1 MKTNIKIPANST
13 RTRVLSAFMAFLI
26 FTLTFQQAFV
36 NMGISVHAE
45 DVDYSISATT
55 TKSNYMGKAGHT
67 TSVESAYT
75 YTGTVKPVTVSMYDY
90 LTDGEISASNANWNK
105 LNDDNYTWYSF
116 YNPFNTFDKAISDE
130 NVFLANTVYS
140 PAEDNITIEFVSA
153 GYLSN
158 VYVYLCDENS
168 SHNYSKWPGM
178 KMTAD
183 SDHKVF
189 TYTVRKSDVPFESPK
204 LIFNGGSGSWQTV
217 DITPDS
223 WTENNVYSYKN
234 YYEDSNTN
242 KTTVTLTKPAT
253 RQWFSAVSD
262 NCKMY
267 VHSWDG
273 TATATSWPG
282 NEMAISGNVA
292 SINYSDGVP
301 ANIIFNCRR
310 YSQSQSKYIEDW
322 KTNDIGMPMVLGY
335 DYSFFMHIPDS
346 GNYGGYLNVFPFEST
361 TTVQDII
368 SKHYKTPLYFGL
380 FLQPD
385 ENYYANIKPDT
396 GSSATSSYSDTNQ
409 YSNFWWQANMAQRKQ
424 GVEGSTAP
432 SASIRELVD
441 KELYVDPTT
450 KERKLMQ
457 NGKELPYF
465 SSTWAD
471 SHKSNGSTGN
481 DIMRY
486 WKSTEDSKISFP
498 FYEVVTDTS
507 NAEDYVP
514 GTNDTSVTPEKARYY
529 QFDCKDSTVLF
540 DTDTSKFKERDP
552 STQRIRGTSDKPGFF
567 PFTDTDSYDGNN
579 VSTNGKKNNY
589 GFGAKF
595 EMTFKLNPDGKVE
608 TVQANG
614 DPIEGA
620 GRVNTRFEF
629 TGDDDLWVFIDD
641 NLVLDMGG
649 AHSKSSGHIDF
660 AKKEAVAD
668 SAMDFGTNGRDNVYG
683 NGTKKEVKGTAFT
696 SLIDGYSSAK
706 GYDDTTHTMT
716 IFYMERGMSE
726 SNLKIRYNFPVKSN
740 FSKMK
745 IKEQTVFS
753 NVNDGLKDLTQKAAE
768 NDVFQY
774 TVKNQGTDKAHVLQS
789 NTKYPTKTNYVRTVQ
804 GINTKLASEMTSGT
818 PASSYFQPANKT
830 DNYEVGNVSYNW
842 VDEYAGMTSKV
853 GAGGITD
860 ENGKLYLLH
869 GVPKVGSTSEVKS
882 SAEFEGQFD
891 RYSLMQISQA
901 DQLYK
906 PNAHTN
912 LDSADAATLSNTYSG
927 RLVSDYYTTERS
939 IFSTINKTPVA
950 IGDNVQFSFRNDID
964 PTNLILGSSTPD
976 ANTTSSVQMTE
987 LFVNTVKTGNLS
999 VTKKKTGLTTNAQNT
1014 EYSFQLT
1021 LTDLFGNTVDDYAD
1035 LTGSDY
1041 EGIVISK
1048 SGVAGTSTLGTSGT
1062 FTLKARQTATIKGIP
1077 YGTKFTISE
1086 AATNLGS
1093 GTNYNDTTITTSG
1106 NPDTTIT
1113 GRITSAKT
1121 ISNDSVTVTVTNNFN
1136 ESLDVSVKKTNSG
1149 GDGLPGAEIEL
1160 WYKETTTP
1168 QSYSFN
1174 NPQIVPNKVNGMTVS
1189 KTAAQVGIPGLQE
1202 SESTYDTYTVS
1213 NTYDNPTVPSSS
1225 DTDWILPRNDTDY
1238 IYFRDYNTGTYTG
1251 EWDNT
1256 SFTKNSDDSNNDNET
1271 DKRTWRETNFAK
1283 KKAATSSDPGTHNQT
1298 LELGFTNG
1306 NQWFAAEFS
1315 GSGKKTVRY
1324 AMWERFVD
1332 EYNDEKT
1339 VVWKIQPPDGY
1350 DTVHFM
1356 LMDGDTCIRKT
1367 LPITYELGK
1376 IYHKTSWGGYWTS
1389 QDGKNCY
1396 YDVPYADEG
1405 YWAPHDDTA
1414 QVGGIYDQR
1423 DNDSTMLQAR
1433 KYIPTEQKIIFHCN
1447 SDDVWHNIHIE
1458 FFSDTTGTT
1467 RVEGQAFP
1475 GYMME
1480 PYAYAGNDYRT
1491 DDGYLTYELTIPK
1504 GAKSFRITNGE
1515 STTEIYGYYTAV
1527 TQLLNQTAKKNYGN
1541 YFHFKTY
1548 NQKGGI
1554 LEQWTTPPEEGNTTG
1569 IPDHTYTT
1577 TDITSDCDYIYFE
1590 KPSSDWGDNV
1600 YAYFYGGGNLRD
1612 DNWQRA
1618 CYSSWPGIA
1627 PVGTEYDSVYSN
1639 TYSISTSGNKY
1650 NGTGV
1655 TTSTISPESYYT
1667 AGGKK
1672 IYKFCLPKGD
1682 AKNYSKVIFNDGLSG
1697 GHETGVIAYKAGCI
1711 YDKSGN
1717 ETKHYDKTPTEIYSV
1732 RTNSNY
1738 SSDDKTEY
1746 IYIKNSRNWDDL
1758 HITFYDSDG
1767 NQILQGGCGYIMDYA
1782 GKQSEGSPAT
1792 YYEYYRM
1799 PIPESAVKFSVN
1811 NGIGTT
1817 PTENYDIIRIEE
1829 SATDAKPTNTKSAED
1844 MFVYDFATDTT
1855 LTRVGYTEGTPTRVP
1870 VTTTTG
1876 QTEST
1881 SDYTS
1886 GIRKTG
1892 TTDDT
1897 LNIRDDFAWDVPIGG
1912 VNVTFYGSTGT
1923 VVGSGVMMKTN
1934 ADSDRKVWYTKKIP
1948 SGAESFSVSYTKV
1961 VSSTPTTT
1969 TTANYP
1975 IYKAATPDTNG
1986 NVTTSGNMY
1995 YKTAGDNKL
2004 SVIYTESTYN
2014 EADDETYQQRGDYL
2028 YLKCLTSEKDTYW
2041 KDMKVT
2047 FYANGDNII
2056 RSDVTAKF
2064 INNDTDGVNS
2074 WYRVSIPTG
2083 AETFTVTGTKV
2094 SDSTTHTT
2102 DRADIYE
2109 LKSKYSRYE
2118 ENYTLGNMQYELPSD
2133 GNGSKADLLYPKF
2146 TKDDEYTLEVST
2158 GNTISSAGSIV
2169 PVDTSAVSGYAAAS
2183 AATAEKSSSVPNPQQ
2198 ALYETDTNTISY
2210 TWSNSSASDDMLR
2223 FVKPDGWSDP
2233 SAQFYNGDTTVGAN
2247 TGMTLDSG
2255 STYKVSVPATTY
2267 DSVVFSAGANSSPK
2281 INLTS
2286 YNGGKNYVCSYG
2298 GTTTGEFTD
2307 GKVRFDNSSLGWS
2320 NVYIRYWNSS
2330 GSEPSSEHPMVNN
2343 GSEIYEYE
2351 IPNPSNY
2358 NRVRFLTKSN
2368 GSVTLYTLDLSKDN
2382 GGANAIF
2389 TPNIDDSNIYFRV
2402 ASGTWSR
2409 WSNKI
2414 YAYYYTGSTPYADWD
2429 DVGGANRCPEH
2440 VKDDDKRIHF
2450 NISNVNNSG
2459 TYSTLIIHGYDNNSS
2474 TSADHNWQ
2482 TEDIDVSGTPKNGGG
2497 RIYQIWATNSSN
2509 GTAWDNLHVVF
2520 LGYGSSP
2527 ESSGSW
2533 SNTGTTSIWT
2543 LTPVFGSSLTATYQ
2557 PEDRYGMISDLN
2569 SDYDPVTQGDAD
2581 TDNFIYI
2588 STAISD
2594 PYIMFYSD
2602 TAGAAANKIGG
2613 SGMATTGISLKNA
2626 TLDGVEVATST
2637 GTENLYKIRLP
2648 KDAQSF
2654 RISNGSTTL
2663 GSTVTL
2669 IKETIYVKNADG
2681 TLCESTET
2689 APHTTLTNYRHAGT
2703 TFVIN
2708 SSGAV
2713 DTTYSSDGFVKGK
2726 KLCSDMTYNKQP
2738 ITDPLN
2744 PRTDGDYIFFT
2755 DTDNT
2760 FGGTDSTKT
2769 VYAYYYGGADGEY
2782 TAWPG
2787 IKASTADT
2795 APLVYTDNE
2804 GRKVYMFQLP
2814 ELSNGKYPYVIFNNG
2829 SANSRKVTQAISIM
2843 NSTQTAYTAGGN
2855 NYTLDTSGTNNQHY
2869 GTYDSTASST
2879 NYVTAYPTSSQ
2890 SKIISDAADYSTG
2903 GTGRYIYI
2911 INNGTTTNTA
2921 GTGRTIFDDMHVMFY
2936 DAEQYPIGS
2945 YTPGY
2950 KPDKLSSQT
2959 YTATGDESTA
2969 NGTAGDGDIYRIQ
2982 VPSNAV
2988 YFQINNGTKAGTTN
3002 DNERQSEIKAITAN
3016 ALYRFVPKATNAND
3030 YISETNVPTKQS
3042 DAHFL
3047 LDIVNRITTSEE
3059 ENSESST
3066 VDIHIATVVTGA
3078 NGTIDHI
3085 KWLKNSM
3092 TDIDST
3098 YLANT
3103 DGSGTVI
3110 KVKKD
3115 GDYYWKEVVA
3125 PSGYKVNPNVTNFS
3139 TVGYS
3144 ASNVPTITDEANPTG
3159 SLTLNKKLYA
3169 VDSRTN
3175 SGESKSFT
3183 FNVTLVAPVGTKW
3196 ETLNS
3201 SSSPLTFQTKTGSA
3215 DAITVGTDTT
3225 PIKTSD
3231 ITDGSYSND
3240 SLTHTISVKLPATG
3254 TTDFIIGNIPSGTAY
3269 SVTETALTDY
3279 SSTPVSIS
3287 EAMYKTENSTTSL
3300 VTETVE
3306 DMDGTI
3312 PSYTDTT
3319 KNVVKYVVTNKR
3331 EVGSLTLAKTVTG
3344 DAAAIAAAGINQN
3357 NTYTDFTYTV
3367 KLTAPTETT
3376 TPVDLRDYLLYA
3388 TLTNSSGFN
3397 ATLTKVND
3405 TAVSGTPADD
3415 YNSATAV
3422 TSIEF
3427 TVAVKAN
3434 NGSKTIGNL
3443 PMGTGYT
3450 VEEGTLTYDSG
3461 ITWTKSG
3468 EVTSSDNKSLTTDEP
3483 NPVVTI
3489 TNNYT
3494 DTSNPPTPSSSK
3506 VILTKT
3512 AKEQVGNTKIGD
3524 KLGNAKFLLYKN
3536 DGDNDDSND
3545 TLAGN
3550 FTQSGSEYNYGGSG
3564 TVNTDTNYLVTG
3576 NDSSDTTHFG
3586 KLILNGL
3593 PVGDYYLQEEV
3604 APNGFSNMDSNTG
3617 KKKRVYFSVGD
3628 NTVTKNII
3636 CSDEMDAAYIRLFE
3650 HISEKKAAWG
3660 DPTFIFKITNTASG
3674 AKASYVALTVND
3686 DGTITDT
3693 TNHRVLKWID
3703 SGTEQPFTADPI
3715 DNTLYENWLV
3725 EATSET
3731 EYKGMYHIDSQGRI
3745 KVEPG
3750 TYSITRVPVSRY
3762 QFVTSGHVVYTTDN
3776 EPGAIDAND
3785 ITTGTETAETVTL
3798 TAGQTGD
3805 IHYYDKVGY
3814 YDKFSQVDTEVNKFY
3829 KLENGANKTIK
3840 GIRIAYYHS
3849 TATSGELALTG
3860 SALTIYAIYA
3870 DGTERELNSTEK
3882 AKITFSYTNV
3892 DDKPAPFT
3900 PDISSDSKTL
3910 TVSDVTTYTGNVYTI
3925 TATYPYDSGTNFTAK
3940 FDLVFSRT

>member
-1 MKTNIKIPANST
+1 MKETIFRYAKSI
-13 RTRVLSAFMAFLI
+13 RVRIISAFLAVLI
-26 FTLTFQQAFV
+26 IFAGLPFSVFRVNAETLTPGD
-36 NMGISVHAE
+36 GILTSTSTV
-45 DVDYSISATT
+45 S
-55 TKSNYMGKAGHT
+55 KYMGFTVGENNYT
-67 TSVESAYT
+67 SSVESQYK
-75 YTGTVKPVTVSMYDY
+75 YTGRLETVSVDMYDY
-90 LTDGEISASNANWNK
+90 LTDGEISEGNANWNK
-105 LNDDNYTWYSF
+105 IDDSNYTWHSF
-116 YNPFNTFDKAISDE
+116 YNPYNTFDKAISDTNAFTPTE
-130 NVFLANTVYS
+130 YVIS
-140 PAEDNITIEFVSA
+140 PAEDNITIEYVSDYALSEVFVYIWDSTNN
-153 GYLSN
+153 SN
-158 VYVYLCDENS
+158 TYTE
-168 SHNYSKWPGM
+168 WPGSE
-178 KMTAD
+178 MTA
-183 SDHKVF
+183 SIDHKTF
-189 TYTVRKSDVPFESPK
+189 TFTVRKEDLPFDSAK
-204 LIFNGGSGSWQTV
+204 ILFNGGDGFWQTS
-217 DITPDS
+217 DITPDT
-223 WTENNVYSYKN
+223 WNANTVYSYKN
-234 YYEDSNTN
+234 YSENGTSNKIN
-242 KTTVTLTKPAT
+242 ITLTNWSSLNDFTLPDDRGTAYRPTNVYMWNENNTGWPGLSITYDVDYIVTFTKGT
-253 RQWFSAVSD
+253 DSD
-262 NCKMY
+262 NNFVPSHFIVNRYK
-267 VHSWDG
+267 DN
-273 TATATSWPG
+273 ATKWQT
-282 NEMAISGNVA
+282 V
-292 SINYSDGVP
+292 
-301 ANIIFNCRR
+301 NIDR
-310 YSQSQSKYIEDW
+310 DMV
-322 KTNDIGMPMVLGY
+322 IGH
-335 DYSFFMHIPDS
+335 DYSFELVTGMTKEGNDWKFNIPKH
-346 GNYGGYLNVFPFEST
+346 NVYSNSTT
-361 TTVQDII
+361 TTVQDITTP
-368 SKHYKTPLYFGL
+368 HYLNPLYFGM
-380 FLQPD
+380 FLMPG
-385 ENYYANIKPDT
+385 ESYTSETKPDT
-396 GSSATSSYSDTNQ
+396 TSNANTSYSTSNH
-409 YSNFWWQANMAQRKQ
+409 YNNFWWQANMAQRSSGSSSVQ
-424 GVEGSTAP
+424 G
-432 SASIRELVD
+432 LVD
-441 KELYVDPTT
+441 KNLTVDEN
-450 KERKLMQ
+450 KKRKLMQ
-457 NGKELPYF
+457 EGVELPYF
-465 SSTWAD
+465 SKDWAD
-471 SHKSNGSTGN
+471 THKSNGSTGN

-486 WKSTEDSKISFP
+486 WESSEASKISFP
-498 FYEVVTDTS
+498 FYEVLTAPS
-507 NAEDYVP
+507 NAADYVD
-514 GTNDTSVTPEKARYY
+514 GTNDKALHPEKALFH
-529 QFDCKDSTVLF
+529 QFNSKDSTVYF
-540 DTDTSKFKERDP
+540 DAANSQFIERNP
-552 STQRIRGTSDKPGFF
+552 TTERIRATDGNSAFLPFNDK
-567 PFTDTDSYDGNN
+567 DSYDQ
-579 VSTNGKKNNY
+579 SEDKIRCKKNNY

-595 EMTFKLNPDGKVE
+595 HMTFKLNPDGKVA
-608 TVQANG
+608 TVDSNG
-614 DPIEGA
+614 DPLEGA

-629 TGDDDLWVFIDD
+629 TGDDDLWIFIDD
-641 NLVLDMGG
+641 HLVLDMGG
-649 AHSKSSGHIDF
+649 AHGASSGYIDF
-660 AKKEAVAD
+660 CKQEAEATT
-668 SAMDFGTNGRDNVYG
+668 AITLGEG
-683 NGTKKEVKGTAFT
+683 NGKDDLTRTGTTKRVEPDEFEKLIKGYTK
-696 SLIDGYSSAK
+696 SK
-706 GYDDTTHTMT
+706 GYDDTVHTMT
-716 IFYMERGMSE
+716 IFYMERGMSQ
-726 SNLKIRYNFPVKSN
+726 SNLKIRYNFAVEAN

-745 IKEQTVFS
+745 IKEQTDFS
-753 NVNDGLKDLTQKAAE
+753 NVNAGLKNLTQKAAE

-774 TVKNQGTDKAHVLQS
+774 TVMNYGTDKANVLKT
-789 NTKYPTKTNYVRTVQ
+789 NTKYPTQANYVRTVQ
-804 GINTKLASEMTSGT
+804 GIDTKLTSETTAGT
-818 PASSYFQPANKT
+818 PASSYFQPENKT
-830 DNYEVGNVSYNW
+830 TNYPVRNVSYNW
-842 VDEYAGMTSKV
+842 VDEYADMKSKV

-860 ENGKLYLLH
+860 NEGHLYLLH
-869 GVPKVGSTSEVKS
+869 GTPKDGSTPEVKS

-891 RYSLMQISQA
+891 RYSHMQISQA
-901 DQLYK
+901 NQLYK
-906 PNAHTN
+906 PNEHKN
-912 LDSADAATLSNTYSG
+912 GNSDNAATLSTGYTD
-927 RLVSDYYTTERS
+927 RLVNTYYTTNRT
-939 IFSTINKTPVA
+939 IFSTESTTPVA
-950 IGDNVQFSFRNDID
+950 IADNQQFTFRNDID
-964 PTNLILGSSTPD
+964 PLNLMLDSGTPD
-976 ANTTSSVQMTE
+976 ENTASSVQMTE
-987 LFVNTVKTGNLS
+987 LFVNTVKTDTLTI
-999 VTKKKTGLTTNAQNT
+999 TKNKTGLTTNAQNT

-1041 EGIVISK
+1041 EGIVITK
-1048 SGVAGTSTLGTSGT
+1048 SGVAGTSTLGSGGT
-1062 FTLKARQTATIKGIP
+1062 FNLKVNQTVTIAGVP
-1077 YGTKFTISE
+1077 YGTKFTLTE
-1086 AATNLGS
+1086 QDTNLGS
-1093 GTNYNDTTITTSG
+1093 GTNYN
-1106 NPDTTIT
+1106 NTTIT
-1113 GRITSAKT
+1113 GTIGETTTTQTNKSITLT
-1121 ISNDSVTVTVTNNFN
+1121 ITADAAVGVSNNFN

-1283 KKAATSSDPGTHNQT
+1283 KKAATSSAPGTHNQT

-1618 CYSSWPGIA
+1618 CYSSWPGVA
-1627 PVGTEYDSVYSN
+1627 PAGTEYDSVHSN
-1639 TYSISTSGNKY
+1639 TYSISTSGNEY
-1650 NGTGV
+1650 NGRSV

-1667 AGGKK
+1667 SGSNR
-1672 IYKFCLPKGD
+1672 IYKFRLPKGD

-1697 GHETGVIAYKAGCI
+1697 SHETGVISYKAGCI

-1792 YYEYYRM
+1792 DYEYYRM
-1799 PIPESAVKFSVN
+1799 PIPENAVKFSVN

-1817 PTENYDIIRIEE
+1817 PTEKYDIIRIEE

-1934 ADSDRKVWYTKKIP
+1934 ADSDGKVWYTKKIP

-1975 IYKAATPDTNG
+1975 IYKVATPDTNG

-1995 YKTAGDNKL
+1995 YKTVDDTKL

-2041 KDMKVT
+2041 KDMKVA
-2047 FYANGDNII
+2047 FYANGNTIL

-2064 INNDTDGVNS
+2064 VNDDTDSVNS

-2083 AETFTVTGTKV
+2083 AESFTVTGTKT

-2133 GNGSKADLLYPKF
+2133 SSGSKADLLYPVF

-2198 ALYETDTNTISY
+2198 ALYETDTNTVSY
-2210 TWSNSSASDDMLR
+2210 TWSNSSANDDMLR
-2223 FVKPDGWSDP
+2223 FVKPDGWSTP
-2233 SAQFYNGDTTVGAN
+2233 SAQFYSGDTPVGTN
-2247 TGMTLDSG
+2247 TEMTPDSG
-2255 STYKVSVPATTY
+2255 STYKVSVPVSTY
-2267 DSVVFSAGANSSPK
+2267 DSVVFSDSSNSSPK
-2281 INLTS
+2281 ISLGS
-2286 YNGGKNYVCSYG
+2286 YNGGKNYVCTLVLDTNHTY
-2298 GTTTGEFTD
+2298 D
-2307 GKVRFDNSSLGWS
+2307 DDKIRFDNSETGWT
-2320 NVYIRYWNSS
+2320 NVYAYFWNGDTKYS
-2330 GSEPSSEHPMVNN
+2330 GNYPGTKMTYEGSGIWKYDYPSGAVNVIFSAGSN
-2343 GSEIYEYE
+2343 GPKTNDLSLPASTYHKNDIY
-2351 IPNPSNY
+2351 IPNIGNDIYLKIYSTSSDFWTSKVYAHFSDSDSSDYLPSNL
-2358 NRVRFLTKSN
+2358 NSN
-2368 GSVTLYTLDLSKDN
+2368 SDPEFKYDGNDTSN
-2382 GGANAIF
+2382 
-2389 TPNIDDSNIYFRV
+2389 NIR
-2402 ASGTWSR
+2402 
-2409 WSNKI
+2409 
-2414 YAYYYTGSTPYADWD
+2414 AYG
-2429 DVGGANRCPEH
+2429 
-2440 VKDDDKRIHF
+2440 KF
-2450 NISNVNNSG
+2450 NSG
-2459 TYSTLIIHGYDNNSS
+2459 IPS
-2474 TSADHNWQ
+2474 TSYSYINFYGRDGTTLKW
-2482 TEDIDVSGTPKNGGG
+2482 VSKKIALGE
-2497 RIYQIWATNSSN
+2497 SSN
-2509 GTAWDNLHVVF
+2509 GKGNLYQVKNEDSSSSTI
-2520 LGYGSSP
+2520 YGGNTYTLKRDELVGVSNGGNST
-2527 ESSGSW
+2527 SGSW
-2533 SNTGTTSIWT
+2533 SSTTSIIT
-2543 LTPVFGSSLTATYQ
+2543 GSFTPVSGSSLTATYQ
-2557 PEDRYGMISDLN
+2557 PEDRYGMISSLN
-2569 SDYDPVTQGDAD
+2569 SGYDPVTDGTAD

-2588 STAISD
+2588 NTELTD

-2602 TAGAAANKIGG
+2602 TAGSSENKIGG
-2613 SGMATTGISLKNA
+2613 SGMATTGISLKKA
-2626 TLDGVEVATST
+2626 TLDGSEVATVTST
-2637 GTENLYKIRLP
+2637 ANLYKIRLP

-3002 DNERQSEIKAITAN
+3002 DYERQSEIKAITAN
-3016 ALYRFVPKATNAND
+3016 ALYRFVPKSASAAG
-3030 YISETNVPTKQS
+3030 YISETSVPTKQS

-3169 VDSRTN
+3169 VGSRTN

-3269 SVTETALTDY
+3269 SVTETAPDANYT
-3279 SSTPVSIS
+3279 SIPVYIYKDNETTNNLDEIS
-3287 EAMYKTENSTTSL
+3287 
-3300 VTETVE
+3300 
-3306 DMDGTI
+3306 GTI
-3312 PSYTDTT
+3312 PSDVSPATN
-3319 KNVVKYVVTNKR
+3319 NVRYDVTNKR

-3344 DAAAIAAAGINQN
+3344 DYTTAGI
-3357 NTYTDFTYTV
+3357 TKGTTEFTYTV
-3367 KLTAPTETT
+3367 TLTAPTN
-3376 TPVDLRDYLLYA
+3376 VDLRDYLAWSAFSSIGA
-3388 TLTNSSGFN
+3388 TVTKINGSDSNNNKTYFN
-3397 ATLTKVND
+3397 D
-3405 TAVSGTPADD
+3405 HE
-3415 YNSATAV
+3415 V
-3422 TSIEF
+3422 TTVEF
-3427 TVAVKAN
+3427 TVAVKCD

-3443 PMGTGYT
+3443 PMGT
-3450 VEEGTLTYDSG
+3450 TYNVTENTPSY
-3461 ITWTKSG
+3461 ITDWTKSG
-3468 EVTSSDNKSLTTDEP
+3468 EKTDSIKSTDL

-3489 TNNYT
+3489 TNHYGTSSYT
-3494 DTSNPPTPSSSK
+3494 NTI
-3506 VILTKT
+3506 ILTKK
-3512 AKEQVGNTKIGD
+3512 AKEQVGNTQIGE
-3524 KLGNAKFLLYKN
+3524 
-3536 DGDNDDSND
+3536 
-3545 TLAGN
+3545 TLAGAVFN
-3550 FTQSGSEYNYGGSG
+3550 LYDSNGNAVSGFTNPY
-3564 TVNTDTNYLVTG
+3564 TT
-3576 NDSSDTTHFG
+3576 DSSGQIT
-3586 KLILNGL
+3586 ISNL
-3593 PVGDYYLQEEV
+3593 PYGDYYLEEQT
-3604 APNGFSNMDSNTG
+3604 APAGYSNLDSNNVVSGTTQ
-3617 KKKRVYFSVGD
+3617 KKRVYFSIGD
-3628 NTVTKNII
+3628 NTTTKYLT
-3636 CSDEMDAAYIRLFE
+3636 CSDEMSPAYIRLFE
-3650 HISEKKAAWG
+3650 HINEKLDAWG
-3660 DPTFIFKITNTASG
+3660 DPTFIFKIRDTVSNKTSI
-3674 AKASYVALTVND
+3674 VALTVDDND
-3686 DGTITDT
+3686 TLNDKVLSGSVTGKTFTDW
-3693 TNHRVLKWID
+3693 K
-3703 SGTEQPFTADPI
+3703 
-3715 DNTLYENWLV
+3715 V
-3725 EATSET
+3725 EATDEL
-3731 EYKGMYHIDSQGRI
+3731 ENGVLKYQGEYHIDSQGRI
-3745 KVEPG
+3745 KVAPG
-3750 TYSITRVPVSRY
+3750 SYEITRIPVSRY
-3762 QFVTSGHVVYTTDN
+3762 KFVTSATTDQYVT
-3776 EPGAIDAND
+3776 EPSPY
-3785 ITTGTETAETVTL
+3785 TQTENKDGSDNPLETVTITNL
-3798 TAGQTGD
+3798 QSGKTID
-3805 IHYYDKVGY
+3805 VHYYDEVEY
-3814 YDKFSQVDTEVNKFY
+3814 YDKFSHVDTKVNKFY
-3829 KLENGANKTIK
+3829 KLDNSKKNTTVK
-3840 GIRIAYYHS
+3840 GISISNIPSTLGNTTDTTRTVNVNAYKVFVDGTVDT
-3849 TATSGELALTG
+3849 TAISG
-3860 SALTIYAIYA
+3860 SDLTIDFGSLSGLSYNN
-3870 DGTERELNSTEK
+3870 GT
-3882 AKITFSYTNV
+3882 ITITDATTTHAHKVY
-3892 DDKPAPFT
+3892 
-3900 PDISSDSKTL
+3900 TL
-3910 TVSDVTTYTGNVYTI
+3910 TAKYDNNRFTTT
-3925 TATYPYDSGTNFTAK
+3925 
-3940 FDLVFSRT
+3940 FDIAIP